1 MYQNQTEA
9 EIVLWLI
16 KDLIKVMLIEPK
28 DIGIITSYNSQRE
41 NLIELIQE
49 DETFEGL
56 KLDVDNLLVSTV
68 DSF

>member
-16 KDLIKVMLIEPK
+16 KDLIKVMLIEPNQ
-28 DIGIITSYNSQRE
+28 IGIITGYNSQRE
-41 NLIELIQE
+41 KLIEYIQK
-49 DETFEGL
+49 DTTIVGL